1 MEKTLVMLASVDE
14 RKILELFLDNA
25 ELRRQ
30 RVLFNRFFGNP
41 IWWVAPAPNGR
52 KNGDL
57 DVHPKCR
64 DIWSDPRLAA
74 WGCKRE
80 VLSKLHSK
88 WKDPSAFRV
97 DCRHGLATYCIP
109 LDVGQKRVGILGMT
123 HIRPAILKQA
133 PLELFNSVI
142 RALVLNVV
150 RDYELT
156 RLSESIRPRAIA
168 LSTVHTVHRII
179 NSTLNLDE
187 LVNRLAHLTAQ
198 VLRAERCSIFLFD
211 PARAPRPL
219 IEKAKAGYPA
229 RLSKVRRALKPGEGA
244 EGRVFSTAK
253 NIIRK
258 GMICVPLIDED
269 VIGVISL
276 TGKKEGGS
284 FDNFDHEI
292 LMTLSEEAVIAIKNA
307 QLYEEQKRV
316 TLGAIHSLAA
326 ILGARFAHTHKLP
339 TETVLK
345 IALAVADELKLS
357 EEEKQAVHYAT
368 LLKDAGKIGLPD
380 EIFHKPTK
388 LTGEEYQLMRQH
400 PVKGAMMI
408 QSFESLKP
416 VAPII
421 LYSHEHHDG
430 SGYPHGLKGNEI
442 PMGSKILAVV
452 NAFDALIA
460 GRPYKAR
467 STLKEA
473 LAELKRHKG
482 TQFDPH
488 VVDAFER
495 MIARPAI
502 AKLLGEL
509 P

>member
-1 MEKTLVMLASVDE
+1 M
-14 RKILELFLDNA
+14 
-25 ELRRQ
+25 
-30 RVLFNRFFGNP
+30 
-41 IWWVAPAPNGR
+41 
-52 KNGDL
+52 
-57 DVHPKCR
+57 
-64 DIWSDPRLAA
+64 
-74 WGCKRE
+74 
-80 VLSKLHSK
+80 
-88 WKDPSAFRV
+88 
-97 DCRHGLATYCIP
+97 
-109 LDVGQKRVGILGMT
+109 
-123 HIRPAILKQA
+123 
-133 PLELFNSVI
+133 
-142 RALVLNVV
+142 
-150 RDYELT
+150 
-156 RLSESIRPRAIA
+156 
-168 LSTVHTVHRII
+168 
-179 NSTLNLDE
+179 
-187 LVNRLAHLTAQ
+187 
-198 VLRAERCSIFLFD
+198 
-211 PARAPRPL
+211 
-219 IEKAKAGYPA
+219 
-229 RLSKVRRALKPGEGA
+229 
-244 EGRVFSTAK
+244 
-253 NIIRK
+253 
-258 GMICVPLIDED
+258 
-269 VIGVISL
+269 
-276 TGKKEGGS
+276 
-284 FDNFDHEI
+284 
-292 LMTLSEEAVIAIKNA
+292 
-307 QLYEEQKRV
+307 
-316 TLGAIHSLAA
+316 
-326 ILGARFAHTHKLP
+326 
-339 TETVLK
+339 LK

-380 EIFHKPTK
+380 EIFHKPAK

-442 PMGSKILAVV
+442 PTGSKILAVV

-482 TQFDPH
+482 TQFDPQ